1 MRRIMEDKK
10 HELIS
15 LKAELEELK
24 PRLEKTYRWSSE
36 YRALAAKADALEKR
50 IARMERDILQNEG
63 QATLF

>member
-1 MRRIMEDKK
+1 MEDKK

-36 YRALAAKADALEKR
+36 YRALASKADALEKR
-50 IARMERDILQNEG
+50 IARLERNILQNSG
-63 QATLF
+63 QVSLF